1 MEWYIWYGLRIGL
14 SYDYALSLP
23 LGELQDFIA
32 IEQIKTEGAKMK
44 KSRQCEEE
52 DFFELMKWK

>member
-1 MEWYIWYGLRIGL
+1 MRIGL